1 MNKSDLVR
9 EVARISGLTHERSE
23 AVVTAVFERIIEALV
38 KGEHVEI
45 RGLGTFDI
53 RQRRARIARNPK
65 TGAAVDVPA
74 RKVPFFKMG
83 RELRSIL
90 NPPRVKPASVPEPA
104 HP

>member
-9 EVARISGLTHERSE
+9 EVTRVSGLTHETSE
-23 AVVTAVFERIIEALV
+23 TVVTAIFERIIEALV
-38 KGEHVEI
+38 KGDHVEI

-53 RQRRARIARNPK
+53 RQRRARTARNPK
-65 TGAAVDVPA
+65 TGAAVSVPA
-74 RKVPFFKMG
+74 HKVPFFKMG

-90 NPPRVKPASVPEPA
+90 NPAPAGPAPVPEPA